1 MLTIDMRRVI
11 SRILTGFGF
20 FIILIAGPV
29 ISFENYRLHSAL
41 KNGEVVQGEVL
52 YYSRGFSYR
61 NRIRIRIRPD
71 AGVKYVHPT
80 RGEMIEEIS
89 VSRKFRDENPIRS
102 IVNIHVTDGWFGKSA
117 IDGKFLNGWVENAF
131 AWILSLVLL
140 FYLKGFRSSRQW
152 WRSPSSVPHTFEVI
166 EKSRKSK

>member
-1 MLTIDMRRVI
+1 MLTINMRLAI
-11 SRILTGFGF
+11 STILTGLGF
-20 FIILIAGPV
+20 FIISIAGPL

-52 YYSRGFSYR
+52 YYSRGYSHR
-61 NRIRIRIRPD
+61 NRIRIRSD

-80 RGEMIEEIS
+80 RGEVIEDIS
-89 VSRKFRDENPIRS
+89 VSRKFRDENPISS
-102 IVNIHVTDGWFGKSA
+102 IVNIHVTDGWFSKSA

-131 AWILSLVLL
+131 AWILSLSLL
-140 FYLKGFRSSRQW
+140 FFLKDFHPSRQW
-152 WRSPSSVPHTFEVI
+152 WRSQSSVPHTFKVI